1 MAYWHPRIPPAP
13 PHMMTVVSQDT
24 TRVARLAFY
33 MPTFSNLAYLKEV
46 GCKNITCWHFNL
58 KCRQEILLLP
68 TNSNYAKFEKV
79 GIKNANLATLDTT
92 HGAKVKKKSE
102 MDFTMRSV
110 TLPAQAVYYYD
121 YRQ

>member
-1 MAYWHPRIPPAP
+1 MPLPSGGLTSQIP
-13 PHMMTVVSQDT
+13 H
-24 TRVARLAFY
+24 
-33 MPTFSNLAYLKEV
+33 
-46 GCKNITCWHFNL
+46 
-58 KCRQEILLLP
+58 
-68 TNSNYAKFEKV
+68 YAKFEKV

-102 MDFTMRSV
+102 MDFTMRSL